1 MQGAPIMTLDVDA
14 VHARDPNNIEKLIAV
29 LESIDAIFRIQPE
42 RKLKPSAASLAGSGH
57 QNLRTRFGSLD
68 MLGTVGKDL
77 GYTDLLPYSEE
88 LDLANGLKI
97 RVLKLDKYIE
107 LKEELAGEKDLA
119 MLPVLRRTLE
129 EKRKRES

>member
-1 MQGAPIMTLDVDA
+1 
-14 VHARDPNNIEKLIAV
+14 
-29 LESIDAIFRIQPE
+29 
-42 RKLKPSAASLAGSGH
+42 
-57 QNLRTRFGSLD
+57 

>member
-1 MQGAPIMTLDVDA
+1 MQCAPIMTLDVYA

-29 LESIDAIFRIQPE
+29 LESIDAVFRIQPE
-42 RKLKPSAASLAGSGH
+42 RKLKPSAASLSGSGH